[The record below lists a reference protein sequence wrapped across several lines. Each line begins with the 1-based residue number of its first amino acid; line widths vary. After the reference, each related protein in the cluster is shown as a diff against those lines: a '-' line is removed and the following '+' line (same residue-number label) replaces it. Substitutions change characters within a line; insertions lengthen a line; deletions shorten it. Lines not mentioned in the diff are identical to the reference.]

1 MLIKINIAVI
11 CTVGE
16 GLAPPASPATQ
27 LLLLGCHRRGGA
39 CPSRTSRHPTRIKYE
54 TPRFLV
60 SPRPSSLVSFTL
72 YPVPCSLYPVP
83 CTLESQYTKP
93 SPARQVSVVFPFRV
107 VYNEI

>member
-1 MLIKINIAVI
+1 MLIKNNIAGI

-16 GLAPPASPATQ
+16 GLAPPIPRATQ
-27 LLLLGCHRRGGA
+27 
-39 CPSRTSRHPTRIKYE
+39 P
-54 TPRFLV
+54 V
-60 SPRPSSLVSFTL
+60 SNTKHQGSSSPLAPRPSVLVSFT
-72 YPVPCSLYPVP
+72 LYPVP